1 VNADAEGLR
10 QRAAH
15 LRGLADAIEESPVMR
30 LDRHGDVDTWRG
42 RRPDLCRAT
51 LGVNQQQLY
60 AAADR
65 LRWHAYRFEQ
75 QAEDLDAV
83 ARAQRAG

>member
-1 VNADAEGLR
+1 
-10 QRAAH
+10 
-15 LRGLADAIEESPVMR
+15 MR

-51 LGVNQQQLY
+51 LAANQQQLY

-65 LRWHAYRFEQ
+65 LRWHAHLLER
-75 QAEDLDAV
+75 QADELDAT